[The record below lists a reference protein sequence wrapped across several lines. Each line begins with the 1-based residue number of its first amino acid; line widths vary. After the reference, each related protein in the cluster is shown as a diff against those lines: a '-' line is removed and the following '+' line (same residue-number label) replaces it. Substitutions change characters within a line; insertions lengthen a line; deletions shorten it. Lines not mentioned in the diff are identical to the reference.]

1 MTIKHR
7 LLLEHV
13 TVLDSL
19 PPEDDFIECGQRI
32 HLMSQNLKI
41 LGPVCVEIRL
51 DHLIHQVFGIPFQ

>member
-13 TVLDSL
+13 TVLDNL

-32 HLMSQNLKI
+32 RPTSQNLKI
-41 LGPVCVEIRL
+41 LGPVCV
-51 DHLIHQVFGIPFQ
+51 